1 MWFIDWSI
9 DWFIDCSCVEHSN
22 LYVKADNY
30 KEAFDEY
37 SKRRVYECPP
47 DYGPKSNADHAADLV
62 VKLDSVYEKFTVKE
76 LKVWIHQAGMNRAQL
91 LSPVSA
97 MFHLALEQ
105 WELKW

>member
-1 MWFIDWSI
+1 MWFI

-30 KEAFDEY
+30 KKVFDEY
-37 SKRRVYECPP
+37 SSIEFMNV
-47 DYGPKSNADHAADLV
+47 
-62 VKLDSVYEKFTVKE
+62 
-76 LKVWIHQAGMNRAQL
+76 HQAGVNQAQL

-105 WELKW
+105 WELK

>member
-1 MWFIDWSI
+1 MHVHIVQDLVTNVFVDFPQHLGIFWGEMWFI

-76 LKVWIHQAGMNRAQL
+76 LKV
-91 LSPVSA
+91 
-97 MFHLALEQ
+97 
-105 WELKW
+105 